1 MHELTVNIVN
11 EVDVLTH
18 DYILCIFSLFFFQ
31 FENDAEFKKKNFSIK
46 KRIKLRGL
54 NE

>member
-31 FENDAEFKKKNFSIK
+31 FENDAELKKKASPLK
-46 KRIKLRGL
+46 KDSS
-54 NE
+54 